1 VALLA
6 GLCLAVFLPGGAER
20 AQASAAA
27 AVERIEVD
35 PLAVIGADTTG
46 TLSPD
51 EGALPVDMWRDTS
64 RSLIDTLLPRLPGDT
79 PSPAMRSLMR
89 RLLLTGA
96 AMPAGEAEPGR
107 LLDDRASALWRI
119 GATADLLRLISATPR
134 DHRSPRLWRLET
146 DAHLLAGNAGAAC
159 RIAEDRIATDPEDY
173 WQEVMGFC
181 QALAGDKD
189 GASLTVALLAEREKD
204 VATYRA
210 LIEALGAGRVAI
222 PKDVEPTPLNIAIF
236 RAAGR
241 SPDLKVAEEADL
253 AVLVTIARAESFIEP
268 LRLAAAERAV
278 AVGLLPA
285 EELYP
290 LLGRIADARMPVA
303 SGRTAAAKVPPA
315 STAAVLHE
323 ALVADGDDRDRRAA
337 AAQVLTRARENG
349 DWLQATHFVA
359 PWLLSATPATQPAGS
374 AETVVPALLVLNERA
389 RAEAWIDGLAGGAG
403 GDPAAASALQELL
416 PLARI
421 ARLKQTQAWSAVPLS
436 DWWQA
441 EHALTGTRLRS
452 ERVLAMLQATG
463 EAIPDSLWQSL
474 LQGPA
479 QVSGAHLDAAFRTQL
494 ARAGAG
500 RRVGEAALLAL
511 VGLGRD
517 GPQTLGTSSL
527 ELVVSSLRAA
537 GLEADARALAVE
549 AVSAR

>member
-1 VALLA
+1 LQFAFLA
-6 GLCLAVFLPGGAER
+6 GLCSALSLPQVCVQAV
-20 AQASAAA
+20 AAA

-35 PLAVIGADTTG
+35 PLGVIGVDTTG
-46 TLSPD
+46 TLSGE
-51 EGALPVDMWRDTS
+51 EGALPVDMWRETS
-64 RSLIDTLLPRLPGDT
+64 RSLIDALLPRLPGDT
-79 PSPAMRSLMR
+79 SSPAMRSLMR

-107 LLDDRASALWRI
+107 LLDDRASALWRM
-119 GATADLLRLISATPR
+119 GETADLLRLISAAPR
-134 DHRSPRLWRLET
+134 DHRPPRLWRLET
-146 DAHLLAGNAGAAC
+146 DAYLLAGNAGAAC
-159 RIAEDRIATDPEDY
+159 RTAEDRIAADPDDY
-173 WQEVMGFC
+173 WQKVMGFC

-189 GASLTVALLAEREKD
+189 GAFLTVELLAEREKD

-210 LIEALGAGRVAI
+210 LIEALAVGRATI
-222 PKDVEPTPLNIAIF
+222 PKDVEPTPLNIAIL

-241 SPDLKVAEEADL
+241 SPDPKVADEAEL
-253 AVLVTIARAESFIEP
+253 AVLATIARAESFTHP

-290 LLGRIADARMPVA
+290 LLGR
-303 SGRTAAAKVPPA
+303 SGEGGRTGAGPAKARSA
-315 STAAVLHE
+315 SPIAVLRA
-323 ALVADGDDRDRRAA
+323 ALVADQEGGDRIAA
-337 AAQVLTRARENG
+337 AVQVLTAGREDG
-349 DWLQATHFVA
+349 EWLQAAHLTA
-359 PWLLSATPATQPAGS
+359 PWLLSATPAMQPAGS
-374 AETVVPALLVLNERA
+374 AEIVIPALLVLNERA
-389 RAEAWIDGLAGGAG
+389 RAEAWIDWLAGGAA
-403 GDPAAASALQELL
+403 GDPAAASALQALA

-421 ARLKQTQAWSAVPLS
+421 GGLKQTQAWSAAPLTEWFGAG
-436 DWWQA
+436 DA
-441 EHALTGTRLRS
+441 PTGTSPRR

-463 EAIPDSLWQSL
+463 ESVPDSLWQSL
-474 LQGPA
+474 LQGPS
-479 QVSGAHLDAAFRTQL
+479 QVSGPHLDAAFRAQL
-494 ARAGAG
+494 ARAGAA

-511 VGLGRD
+511 VALGRE